1 MADIYPFRAIRFND
15 VKFATV
21 SKVICPPYD
30 VIQVPEYHKLL
41 ERHANN
47 MVRVE
52 LPLQGKGD
60 RYKVAAD
67 FWTKWQKSRALL
79 QDKMPS
85 YYGYEQRFSANG
97 ANFIRRGFFA
107 ALRLETPGK
116 GKIRPH
122 ERTFPKHKEDRL
134 HLMRATHANV
144 SPIFGIFF
152 DKQKKAAAL
161 LDRRMALK
169 PLVTSRDDKG
179 VTHKLWAWSDPEAV
193 QVLTQVLRPEDVLIA
208 DGHHRYE
215 TAWNYA
221 QERLGK
227 NRSKSSAKGRQAFRY
242 VMTFLCPLADPGLVI
257 QPTHRAVRLPVGA
270 GSDEKSWRQR
280 IEPYFSMQKVSGLT
294 ALLTR
299 LRSTEESSA
308 LALVLEGG
316 PLFWLRPKTK
326 DSSMPVVAL
335 NEGILKDIP
344 LENISYGQHPK
355 ELVENLQRGEANAI
369 FLLPPPDK
377 EAFARICKAGRL
389 LPQKSTYFYPKLATG
404 LVMRSLDG
412 EV

>member
-1 MADIYPFRAIRFND
+1 MAEINPFRAIRFND

-21 SKVICPPYD
+21 SKVMCPPYD
-30 VIQVPEYHKLL
+30 VIHVPEYHKLL
-41 ERHANN
+41 ERHHNN

-67 FWTKWQKSRALL
+67 FWNKWQKTKVLQ
-79 QDKMPS
+79 QDKAPG
-85 YYGYEQRFSANG
+85 YYGYEQRFSVSG
-97 ANFIRRGFFA
+97 ENFIRRGFFA
-107 ALRLETPGK
+107 ALRIETPGK

-122 ERTFPKHKEDRL
+122 ERTFPKHKQDRL
-134 HLMRATHANV
+134 DLMRATHANV

-161 LDRRMALK
+161 LEKRMALK

-179 VTHKLWAWSDPEAV
+179 ITHKLWHWIDTEAV
-193 QVLTQVLRPEDVLIA
+193 KLFTQVVRAEDVLIA

-227 NRSKSSAKGRQAFRY
+227 NRSKAGKGREAYRY

-257 QPTHRAVRLPVGA
+257 QPTHRSIRLPMGEGNDV
-270 GSDEKSWRQR
+270 ESWQKR
-280 IEPYFSMQKVSGLT
+280 IDPYFSMQKVSGLT
-294 ALLTR
+294 ALLSR

-316 PLFWLRPKTK
+316 KLFWLRPKTK
-326 DSSMPVVAL
+326 GPSMPVVSL
-335 NEGILKDIP
+335 HEGILKNIP

-355 ELVENLQRGEANAI
+355 ELVENLQRGEAQAI

-404 LVMRSLDG
+404 LVMRTLDG

>member
-1 MADIYPFRAIRFND
+1 MADIAPFRAVRYNES
-15 VKFATV
+15 KFATV
-21 SKVICPPYD
+21 SKVMCPPYD
-30 VIQVPEYHKLL
+30 VIHVPEYHKLL
-41 ERHANN
+41 ERHPQNI
-47 MVRVE
+47 VRVE
-52 LPLQGKGD
+52 LPLQQGKTD

-67 FWTKWQKSRALL
+67 FWSKWQKARVLAE
-79 QDKMPS
+79 DKAPG
-85 YYGYEQRFSANG
+85 YYGYEQRFSVNNE
-97 ANFIRRGFFA
+97 NFVRRGFFA

-122 ERTFPKHKEDRL
+122 ERTFPKHKQDRL
-134 HLMRATHANV
+134 LLMRATHANV

-161 LDRRMALK
+161 LDKRMSQK
-169 PLVTSRDDKG
+169 PLVISRDDKG
-179 VTHKLWAWSDPEAV
+179 VTHKLWYWSDTEAIKT
-193 QVLTQVLRPEDVLIA
+193 LTGVVKGEDVLIA

-221 QERLGK
+221 QERAAK
-227 NRSKSSAKGRQAFRY
+227 DRSKSKHKAYNY

-257 QPTHRAVRLPVGA
+257 QPTHRSVRLPEGA
-270 GSDEKSWRQR
+270 GNDMASWQKR
-280 IEPYFSMQKVSGLT
+280 IDPYFSMQKVSGLT
-294 ALLTR
+294 ALLAR

-308 LALVLEGG
+308 LALVAQGG
-316 PLFWLRPKTK
+316 GLFWLRPKAK
-326 DSSMPVVAL
+326 GASMPVVSL
-335 NEGILKDIP
+335 HEGILKDVP

-355 ELVENLQRGEANAI
+355 ELVENLQRGEANAV

-377 EAFARICKAGRL
+377 DAFARICKAGRL
-389 LPQKSTYFYPKLATG
+389 LPQKSTYFYPKLGTG

>member
-1 MADIYPFRAIRFND
+1 MADIIPFQAIRFNEA
-15 VKFATV
+15 KFATT
-21 SKVICPPYD
+21 SKVMCPPYD
-30 VIQVPEYHKLL
+30 VIHVPEYHKLL

-47 MVRVE
+47 IVRIE
-52 LPLQGKGD
+52 LPLQQGKTD
-60 RYKVAAD
+60 RYKVAAE
-67 FWTKWQKSRALL
+67 FWTKWQKQRVLVE
-79 QDKMPS
+79 DKTPG

-97 ANFIRRGFFA
+97 ENFIRRGFFA

-134 HLMRATHANV
+134 NLMRATPANV

-161 LDRRMALK
+161 LNKRMAQK

-179 VTHKLWAWSDPEAV
+179 VTHKLWYWSDAEALK
-193 QVLTQVLRPEDVLIA
+193 VLTQVVKAEDVLIA

-221 QERLGK
+221 QERNK
-227 NRSKSSAKGRQAFRY
+227 RSSSKKQAYQY

-257 QPTHRAVRLPVGA
+257 QPTHRAVRLPAGA
-270 GSDEKSWRQR
+270 TNDLAYWQKR

-294 ALLTR
+294 ALLAR
-299 LRSTEESSA
+299 LRSTTESSS
-308 LALVLEGG
+308 LAFVLQGG
-316 PLFWLRPKTK
+316 QLFWLRSKTK
-326 DSSMPVVAL
+326 GPSMPVVAL
-335 NEGILKDIP
+335 HEGILKDLP

-355 ELVENLQRGEANAI
+355 ELVENLQRGEANAV